1 MEKDDSDATIS
12 EGSDLSYD
20 VPMSIE
26 TNKRQKDY
34 KGVLD
39 TLKDMSLSLRRS
51 EVKLHPRESLLNGKM
66 LNYYRRRTT
75 PLQLQEENF
84 EKEDLL
90 QKYMK
95 IPS

>member
-1 MEKDDSDATIS
+1 MERDDSDATIS

-34 KGVLD
+34 KGILD

-51 EVKLHPRESLLNGKM
+51 EVGYSIYFLMLK

>member
-1 MEKDDSDATIS
+1 MERDDSDATIS

-51 EVKLHPRESLLNGKM
+51 EVKFHPRESPGQWSKSK
-66 LNYYRRRTT
+66 NYYI
-75 PLQLQEENF
+75 
-84 EKEDLL
+84 LL
-90 QKYMK
+90 
-95 IPS
+95 INIS

>member
-1 MEKDDSDATIS
+1 MERDDSDATIS

-26 TNKRQKDY
+26 SHKKQKDY

-51 EVKLHPRESLLNGKM
+51 EVKFHPRESSGRGSIL
-66 LNYYRRRTT
+66 
-75 PLQLQEENF
+75 
-84 EKEDLL
+84 
-90 QKYMK
+90 
-95 IPS
+95 